1 MKGVTIFSKTI
12 TAIAVIFIVTGCVY
26 SQNPVSG
33 TVRYSDNNEVIKSGT
48 VQAFDL
54 SNNLISTTSINT
66 DGTYSFG
73 SLPSIQLDILAFPD
87 VGPEDDQF
95 IPTIH
100 PNKLD
105 WQSAIPVCPT
115 YPMTGIDIYVTRVSG
130 GNSPMVAS
138 VSGTVML
145 DNKPAGSS
153 IVYAKRDNNFYG
165 FAVTDNN
172 GNYEINGLPLGD
184 YILVIHRIGASSS
197 TLNITL
203 TMEGL
208 NNVVLN
214 LEEAPPAFING
225 LTVPGKFSLGQN
237 YPNPFNPE
245 TKINY
250 SVPVSGNVKIA
261 VYNGAGQLV
270 KELINGFVNAGSY
283 TASFAGTNLASGV
296 YYYKLEAKGFAET
309 KKMILVK

>member
-1 MKGVTIFSKTI
+1 MKGVTIFTKSI
-12 TAIAVIFIVTGCVY
+12 TALAVIFFITVSVY
-26 SQNPVSG
+26 SQNSVSG
-33 TVRYSDNNEVIKSGT
+33 TVKFSDTFQAVNAGT
-48 VQAFDL
+48 VQAYDL
-54 SNNLISTTSINT
+54 NNNLIASTPVNSN
-66 DGTYSFG
+66 GHYSFN
-73 SLPSIQLDILAFPD
+73 SLPAIQLDIIAFPD

-105 WQSAIPVCPT
+105 WQSAVPVYPT
-115 YPMTGIDIYVTRVSG
+115 SPLSGIDIYVTPVSS
-130 GNSPMVAS
+130 GNSFASS
-138 VSGTVML
+138 VSGTVTL
-145 DNKPAGSS
+145 NNRPIDKA
-153 IVYAKRDNNFYG
+153 IVYAKRDNSFYG

-172 GNYEINGLPLGD
+172 GNYEINGLPIGD

-214 LEEAPPAFING
+214 LEEAPFFNN
-225 LTVPGKFSLGQN
+225 LTVPDKFNLGQN

-250 SVPVSGNVKIA
+250 SVPVSGNVNIA
-261 VYNGAGQLV
+261 VFNAAGQLV
-270 KELINGFVNAGSY
+270 KELVNGFVNAGNY
-283 TASFAGTNLASGV
+283 TVSFGGTNLASGV
-296 YYYKLEAKGFAET
+296 YYYKLEANSFTET